1 MDMLPEDWKN
11 NARKDMTGWSGS
23 IFDLNPFVK

>member
-1 MDMLPEDWKN
+1 MDMLPEDWRNKAN
-11 NARKDMTGWSGS
+11 KGMGEWSGS